1 MKIVKVLSHFHLMLS
16 RLSSRLNFSAQIPYL
31 LISATLF
38 VAYFPN
44 LSQNYAW
51 SDDYPAMISPE
62 DATLHMLKD
71 LRPLHGLIV
80 SIFFGAFNSLSS
92 LWIIRFLGLSILIII
107 ANLSYKF
114 IQESVLNKK
123 LALCL
128 VVVIYQSPPL
138 LFSVYWAMGTTTML
152 FSLILSIFAYRYHL
166 RRRFLLGFF
175 LLTLSFLIY
184 PLGTWAGLSIFIL
197 SNILANTQMKALLAF
212 MKSAVL
218 FTIPSAL
225 SAILI
230 GFLVLKLI
238 GEAPNRRT
246 QIQDSYNLSESFLW
260 LLTRMIPQSFRP
272 FLVSSPS
279 NITAVIQV
287 FILVVILLLALAIKN
302 SLQESIR
309 IFLQLLL
316 VVLFL
321 LLPGFLLG
329 YNQIEP
335 RFFVG
340 TSVVVI
346 GVLLSSIYKLLFFKD
361 NGGLHP
367 SLKSMSNLL
376 LCLVIVFSVFFN
388 RSFFDKHVISVYT
401 ETKTFVSGQIE
412 KCDNLSSDTEF
423 FVNERTRPWEGRP
436 YLGMLSQVTD
446 LASPWVPSNAVLVLL
461 PQGIVKGA
469 TIQIG
474 KILPPEAASD
484 ICIINLDDFD
494 SKN

>member
-1 MKIVKVLSHFHLMLS
+1 M
-16 RLSSRLNFSAQIPYL
+16 
-31 LISATLF
+31 
-38 VAYFPN
+38 
-44 LSQNYAW
+44 
-51 SDDYPAMISPE
+51 
-62 DATLHMLKD
+62 
-71 LRPLHGLIV
+71 LIV
-80 SIFFGAFNSLSS
+80 
-92 LWIIRFLGLSILIII
+92 I
-107 ANLSYKF
+107 ANLSYKL
-114 IQESVLNKK
+114 IQESVSNKK

-197 SNILANTQMKALLAF
+197 SSILANTQMKALLGF

-225 SAILI
+225 FAILI
-230 GFLVLKLI
+230 GFTVLKLI

-246 QIQDSYNLSESFLW
+246 QFLDSYNFSESFLW

-272 FLVSSPS
+272 LLVSSPS
-279 NITAVIQV
+279 NNTAVTQV

-316 VVLFL
+316 AVFFL

-346 GVLLSSIYKLLFFKD
+346 GVLLSSIYKLLFKN
-361 NGGLHP
+361 NGDLHP

-376 LCLVIVFSVFFN
+376 LYLAIIFSVFFN
-388 RSFFDKHVISVYT
+388 RSFFDRHVISVFT
-401 ETKTFVSGQIE
+401 ETKTFVTGQIE
-412 KCDNLSSDTEF
+412 KCNNLSSDTKF

-461 PQGIVKGA
+461 PQRIAKGA

-474 KILPPEAASD
+474 KILSPEAASN

-494 SKN
+494 SKS